1 MDQGLSTSPNSNI
14 ADLLYDKLLFCDVV
28 CITTPN
34 HIGKSTLNR
43 INQSIQLGKDIIIYE
58 NDSIKEY
65 IATK

>member
-1 MDQGLSTSPNSNI
+1 MYNDMC
-14 ADLLYDKLLFCDVV
+14 YDKLLFCDVV